1 MRLRARSSTS
11 EDFIKYINK
20 TAATGSQ
27 EKGSGADETVPVMA
41 DPFLQKIFIRSERLQ
56 YVQVLS
62 DVFTVRA

>member
-27 EKGSGADETVPVMA
+27 EKGSGEDETASVMD
-41 DPFLQKIFIRSERLQ
+41 DPFLQKIYVRCERIQ
-56 YVQVLS
+56 YM
-62 DVFTVRA
+62 

>member
-27 EKGSGADETVPVMA
+27 EKGSGADEAYPFMD
-41 DPFLQKIFIRSERLQ
+41 DPFLQKVSVRSER
-56 YVQVLS
+56 VQHM
-62 DVFTVRA
+62 

>member
-27 EKGSGADETVPVMA
+27 EKGSGADETASVMD
-41 DPFLQKIFIRSERLQ
+41 DPFLQKISEIG
-56 YVQVLS
+56 
-62 DVFTVRA
+62 RAHV

>member
-27 EKGSGADETVPVMA
+27 EKGSGADEKNPLVD
-41 DPFLQKIFIRSERLQ
+41 DPFLQKIFVRSERIQ
-56 YVQVLS
+56 YM
-62 DVFTVRA
+62 

>member
-27 EKGSGADETVPVMA
+27 EKGSGADETASVMD
-41 DPFLQKIFIRSERLQ
+41 DPFLQKIFIRSEGVQ
-56 YVQVLS
+56 YL
-62 DVFTVRA
+62 